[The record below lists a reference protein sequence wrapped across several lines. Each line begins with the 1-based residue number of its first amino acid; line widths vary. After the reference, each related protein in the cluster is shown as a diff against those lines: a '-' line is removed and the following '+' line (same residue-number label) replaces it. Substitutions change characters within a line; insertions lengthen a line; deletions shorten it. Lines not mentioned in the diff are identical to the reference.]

1 MLRYVF
7 SSFMI
12 LTLPL
17 VSSYTSPLTFD
28 NSSRASPSSS
38 IPLIRIEKVFI
49 AEPTLSAFCTIS
61 WPPVKIAIVSSKL
74 APVEAIAEAERSR
87 PSIISSLLVA
97 NALPTELIFDI
108 IPSLT
113 SSTWTSNQI
122 YYTKFA
128 TLCEISLNWF
138 SIHFCICLDYFL
150 TTL

>member
-1 MLRYVF
+1 
-7 SSFMI
+7 MI

-113 SSTWTSNQI
+113 SSTWTSKAFIVDTNPVVALSI
-122 YYTKFA
+122 SIPGEIVANCELSFA
-128 TLCEISLNWF
+128 ISVAL
-138 SIHFCICLDYFL
+138 FL
-150 TTL
+150 SE